1 VRPFEG
7 IKIIDVTHVLAGPF
21 AAYQLALLG
30 ADVIKVEDPHE
41 CDQSREGGSDHAL
54 GEAKMGLQFA
64 TQASNKR
71 AITVNLKTAKGQEII
86 KKLVKDADI
95 FVENYRAGAFKK
107 LGLGYEDLSKIN
119 PKLIYC
125 SMTAFG
131 QDGPRGNMTAY
142 DHAIQSTSGMMRTTG
157 TKEVNPIKVGSPVV
171 DYAVGTMN
179 AFALSAALFQRE
191 RTGKGQYIDSA
202 MMDVAMMLMGS
213 HLTNYFYTGKEPSPN
228 GNRMEHAS
236 SQGYMA
242 KDAYMMIAASN
253 KGQHERLFNALGRPD
268 IAKQSSHKERRENY
282 AEQTKIVED
291 IIATKTAQE
300 WEDYLQS
307 KHVPATRTRKISE
320 SVNDPQLKTR
330 NLLHTH
336 KAPPGYGGKDLTVPV
351 MAFKFAHGGPQVT
364 SPPPQFGEHTDA
376 VLGELGYGKADIET
390 MRAEGVI

>member
-41 CDQSREGGSDHAL
+41 CDQSREGGTHHELA
-54 GEAKMGLQFA
+54 EQKMGLQFA

-71 AITVNLKTAKGQEII
+71 AITLNLKTEKGCEVL
-86 KKLVKDADI
+86 KKLVKDADVFI
-95 FVENYRAGAFKK
+95 ENYRAGAFPK
-107 LGLGYEDLSKIN
+107 LGLGYKDLSAIN

-131 QDGPRGNMTAY
+131 QDGPRGHMTAY

-157 TKEVNPIKVGSPVV
+157 TPEVNPIKTGSPVI
-171 DYAVGTMN
+171 DYACGTMN

-202 MMDVAMMLMGS
+202 MLDVAMILMGS
-213 HLTNYFYTGKEPSPN
+213 HITNYTRTGKEPTPK

-242 KDAYMMIAASN
+242 TDGLLMIAASN
-253 KGQHERLFNALGRPD
+253 KRQHERFFNAIDRPD
-268 IAKQSSHKERRENY
+268 IAKQSSYKERRANY
-282 AEQTKIVED
+282 KEQTKIVED
-291 IIATKTAQE
+291 IIATRTAQE
-300 WEDYLQS
+300 WEDFLQS
-307 KHVPATRTRKISE
+307 RHVPATRVRKLSE
-320 SVNDPQLKTR
+320 AVNDPQLKTR
-330 NLLHTH
+330 NLLHTFDN
-336 KAPPGYGGKDLTVPV
+336 APGFDGPLTVPV

-364 SPPPQFGEHTDA
+364 SPPPGLGEHNDE
-376 VLGELGYGKADIET
+376 VLGELGYSANEIKA
-390 MRAEGVI
+390 MRAEQVI

>member
-1 VRPFEG
+1 MRPFEG

-41 CDQSREGGSDHAL
+41 CDQSREGGSDHELA
-54 GEAKMGLQFA
+54 EKKMGLQFA

-71 AITVNLKTAKGQEII
+71 AITLNLKTQKGQEIL

-95 FVENYRAGAFKK
+95 FVENYRSGAFAK
-107 LGLGYEDLSKIN
+107 LGLGYKELSAIN

-131 QDGPRGNMTAY
+131 QDGPRGQMTAY

-157 TKEVNPIKVGSPVV
+157 TQEVNPIKVGSPVI

-202 MMDVAMMLMGS
+202 MLDVAMILMGS
-213 HLTNYFYTGKEPSPN
+213 HITNYMYTGKEPTPK

-242 KDAYMMIAASN
+242 SDGLIMIAASN
-253 KGQHERLFNALGRPD
+253 KGQHERFFTAIGRAD
-268 IAKQSSHKERRENY
+268 IARQSSYKERRENY
-282 AEQTKIVED
+282 KEQTKIVED

-300 WEDYLQS
+300 WEDFLQS
-307 KHVPATRTRKISE
+307 RHVPATRTRKISE
-320 SVNDPQLKTR
+320 SIKDPQLQSR

-336 KAPPGYGGKDLTVPV
+336 KQPPGYGKDLTVPV

-364 SPPPQFGEHTDA
+364 SPPPGFGQHNDE
-376 VLGELGYGKADIET
+376 VLGQLGYTADEIKA

>member
-1 VRPFEG
+1 MRPFEG

-41 CDQSREGGSDHAL
+41 CDQSREGGSDHELA
-54 GEAKMGLQFA
+54 EKKMGLQFA

-71 AITVNLKTAKGQEII
+71 AITLNLKTQKGQEIL
-86 KKLVKDADI
+86 KKMVKDADI
-95 FVENYRAGAFKK
+95 FVENYRSGAFAK
-107 LGLGYEDLSKIN
+107 LSLGYKELSAIN

-131 QDGPRGNMTAY
+131 QDGPRGQMTAY

-157 TKEVNPIKVGSPVV
+157 TQEINPIKVGSPVI

-202 MMDVAMMLMGS
+202 MLDVAMILMGS
-213 HLTNYFYTGKEPSPN
+213 HITNYMYTGKEPTPK

-242 KDAYMMIAASN
+242 SDGLIMIAASN
-253 KGQHERLFNALGRPD
+253 KGQHERFFTAIGRPD
-268 IAKQSSHKERRENY
+268 IARQSSYKERRENY
-282 AEQTKIVED
+282 KEQTKIVED

-300 WEDYLQS
+300 WEDFLQS
-307 KHVPATRTRKISE
+307 RHVPATRTRKISE
-320 SVNDPQLKTR
+320 SIKDPQLQSR

-336 KAPPGYGGKDLTVPV
+336 KQPPGYGKDLTVPV

-364 SPPPQFGEHTDA
+364 SPPPGFGQHNDE
-376 VLGELGYGKADIET
+376 VLGQLGYTADEIKA

>member
-1 VRPFEG
+1 MRPFEG

-41 CDQSREGGSDHAL
+41 CDQSREGGSDHDLA
-54 GEAKMGLQFA
+54 EKKMGLQFM

-71 AITVNLKTAKGQEII
+71 AITLNLKTEKGREVL

-95 FVENYRAGAFKK
+95 FVENYRSGAFAK
-107 LGLGYEDLSKIN
+107 LGLGYKDLSAIN

-131 QDGPRGNMTAY
+131 QDGPRGQMTAY
-142 DHAIQSTSGMMRTTG
+142 DHAIQSTSGMMYTSG
-157 TKEVNPIKVGSPVV
+157 TPEVNPIKVGSPVI

-202 MMDVAMMLMGS
+202 MFDVALILMGS
-213 HLTNYFYTGKEPSPN
+213 HITNYMRTGKEPTPK

-236 SQGYMA
+236 SQSYKA
-242 KDAYMMIAASN
+242 QDEQLTIAASN
-253 KGQHERLFNALGRPD
+253 KGQHERFFNAIGRPD
-268 IAKQSSHKERRENY
+268 IAAQSSYKERREKY
-282 AEQTKIVED
+282 QEQTKIVED
-291 IIATKTAQE
+291 IIATKPAQE
-300 WEDYLQS
+300 WEDFFQS
-307 KHVPATRTRKISE
+307 RHVPATRTRKISE
-320 SVNDPQLKTR
+320 AVKDPQLKTR

-336 KAPPGYGGKDLTVPV
+336 ETLPGLTGSLTVPV

-364 SPPPQFGEHTDA
+364 SAPPGFGEHNDA
-376 VLGELGYGKADIET
+376 VLGELGYSKDDIKA
-390 MRAEGVI
+390 MRADGVI

>member
-1 VRPFEG
+1 MRPFEG

-41 CDQSREGGSDHAL
+41 CDQSRESGSDHSL
-54 GEAKMGLQFA
+54 SDAKMGLGFA

-86 KKLVKDADI
+86 KKLVKDADV

-107 LGLGYEDLSKIN
+107 LGLGYDELSKIN

-157 TKEVNPIKVGSPVV
+157 TPEVNPIKVGSPVI
-171 DYAVGTMN
+171 DYACGTMN

-191 RTGKGQYIDSA
+191 KTGKGQYIDSA
-202 MMDVAMMLMGS
+202 MLDVALMLMGS
-213 HLTNYFYTGKEPSPN
+213 HLTNYLYTGSEPSPK
-228 GNRMEHAS
+228 GNRMEYAS

-242 KDAYMMIAASN
+242 SDSLIMIAASN
-253 KGQHERLFNALGRPD
+253 RGQHERLFTALGRPD
-268 IAKQSSHKERRENY
+268 IAKQSSHKERREHY
-282 AEQTKIVED
+282 AEQTRIVEE
-291 IIATKTAQE
+291 IIKTKTAQE

-307 KHVPATRTRKISE
+307 RHVPATRTRKISE
-320 SVNDPQLKTR
+320 AVKDPQLTTR
-330 NLLHTH
+330 NVFHTH
-336 KAPPGYGGKDLTVPV
+336 KNAPGYGKDLTVPV

-364 SPPPQFGEHTDA
+364 SPPPGLGQHNEE
-376 VLGELGYGKADIET
+376 VLGSLGYGKGDIEAL
-390 MRAEGVI
+390 RKEGVI

>member
-1 VRPFEG
+1 MRPFEG

-41 CDQSREGGSDHAL
+41 CEQSREGGSDHDLA
-54 GEAKMGLQFA
+54 EKKMGLQFM

-71 AITVNLKTAKGQEII
+71 AITLNLKSEKGREVL

-95 FVENYRAGAFKK
+95 FVENYRSGAFAK
-107 LGLGYEDLSKIN
+107 LGLGYKDLSAIN

-131 QDGPRGNMTAY
+131 QDGPRGQMTAY
-142 DHAIQSTSGMMRTTG
+142 DHAIQSTSGMMYTSG
-157 TKEVNPIKVGSPVV
+157 TPEVNPIKVGSPVI

-202 MMDVAMMLMGS
+202 MFDVALILMGS
-213 HLTNYFYTGKEPSPN
+213 HITNYMRTGKEPTPK

-236 SQGYMA
+236 SQSYKA
-242 KDAYMMIAASN
+242 QDEQLTIAASN
-253 KGQHERLFNALGRPD
+253 KGQHERFFNAIGRPD
-268 IAKQSSHKERRENY
+268 IAAQSSYKERREKY
-282 AEQTKIVED
+282 QEQTKIVED
-291 IIATKTAQE
+291 IIATKPAQE
-300 WEDYLQS
+300 WEDFFQS
-307 KHVPATRTRKISE
+307 RHVPATRTRKISE
-320 SVNDPQLKTR
+320 AVKDPQLKTR

-336 KAPPGYGGKDLTVPV
+336 ETLPGLTGSLTVPV

-364 SPPPQFGEHTDA
+364 SAPPGFGEHNDA
-376 VLGELGYGKADIET
+376 VLGELGYSKDDIKA
-390 MRAEGVI
+390 MRADGVI